1 MKNISVVIVSWNSQK
16 TIFSCL
22 NSLVKHLSYGLIK
35 EIMVV
40 DNFSQDGTCRVIEE
54 RFSQVKLIKNRQ
66 NLGFGKANNQALK
79 KVTGEYVFLLNPDA
93 FIKGNSLKKMVSVM
107 DKNPQIV
114 VVGPKLLYE
123 SGKLQKEMTP
133 FPVLLPQ
140 ILILLRFHRLPFFSS
155 LVYPNYNYEIM
166 REAQHLMGA
175 ALLIRTK
182 VLKEV
187 NGFNENFFMWFE
199 EADLLKRISQLG
211 YKIIYY
217 PQAVVFHKIGES
229 TRRVSPLKRQLIW
242 SRSLLYYFKKH
253 HGWFK
258 MSLLLPFVGLGF
270 LPAVWSSIRKD
281 KNKV

>member
-1 MKNISVVIVSWNSQK
+1 MKNISVIVVSWNNQK
-16 TIFSCL
+16 TISNCL
-22 NSLVKHLSYGLIK
+22 NSLTKQLPSGLIK
-35 EIMVV
+35 EILVV
-40 DNFSQDGTCRVIEE
+40 DNFSQDRTCQVIKKQ
-54 RFSQVKLIKNRQ
+54 FPQVKLIKNRQ

-79 KVTGEYVFLLNPDA
+79 KITGEYIFLLNPDA
-93 FIKGNSLKKMVSVM
+93 SIMGNSFKKMIGIM
-107 DKNPQIV
+107 EKNLQTAVI
-114 VVGPKLLYE
+114 GPKLLYE
-123 SGKLQKEMTP
+123 SGKVQKEMTP
-133 FPVLLPQ
+133 FPALLPQ
-140 ILILLRFHRLPFFSS
+140 ILILLRFHRLPLFSS
-155 LVYPNYNYEIM
+155 LVYPNYNYEVI

-187 NGFNENFFMWFE
+187 KGFDENFFMWFE

-229 TRRVSPLKRQLIW
+229 THRVNPLKRQLIW
-242 SRSLLYYFKKH
+242 SQSLLCYFKKH

-270 LPAVWSSIRKD
+270 LPAVCSLIRKD
-281 KNKV
+281 RNKV